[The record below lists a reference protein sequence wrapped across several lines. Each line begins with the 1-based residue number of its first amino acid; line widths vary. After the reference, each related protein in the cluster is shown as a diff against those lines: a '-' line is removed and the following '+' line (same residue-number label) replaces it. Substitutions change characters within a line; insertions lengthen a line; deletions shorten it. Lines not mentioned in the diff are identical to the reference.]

1 MIWDSEQVLP
11 SQQRLL
17 YGGKQLED
25 GKDLGDYSVLGES
38 TVYLVLRLCGGG
50 IWPAPGSAQG
60 YGCVDTS
67 EKCVDDGMSAIKWGA
82 VSKLRM
88 ERQRRVVGGADVRH
102 CLAEEHAAR
111 QTVELKLQLAQTAL
125 KLERAERERERAQL
139 AQREEEVSV
148 HLKAAQDVLCNT
160 ESMLRLE
167 QREQAEQVMDLQR
180 KLLDESTA
188 KSAIKSSVVNLRNFK

>member
-1 MIWDSEQVLP
+1 MPCSNQGEEDDSNRVIRPMQIFVRTLTGRTITLNVAGTDRIELIREMIWDSEQVLP

-67 EKCVDDGMSAIKWGA
+67 EKCVDDGMSAIEQGA
-82 VSKLRM
+82 VDKLRM
-88 ERQRRVVGGADVRH
+88 ER
-102 CLAEEHAAR
+102 
-111 QTVELKLQLAQTAL
+111 
-125 KLERAERERERAQL
+125 
-139 AQREEEVSV
+139 
-148 HLKAAQDVLCNT
+148 
-160 ESMLRLE
+160 
-167 QREQAEQVMDLQR
+167 
-180 KLLDESTA
+180 
-188 KSAIKSSVVNLRNFK
+188 